1 MATLRRLYAYLA
13 VIVTLEIWLW
23 DVAGLL
29 HKALRG
35 RLYTTPEDLALPL
48 AGLLIAMPVF
58 ALHWRWVQK
67 DAAAEEEERT
77 SGVRALAL
85 YVLLA
90 LTWGVVF
97 HAGMA
102 LLARGLEAAF
112 ALPSERLFP
121 QFSWE
126 WAVAM
131 GIPHALVGWYF
142 FTVVRKEETPPIPE
156 NYALARLWYRLLWLS
171 YSLLWVLLGVQKLLS
186 VIFPAENADFAFAP
200 HTPLET
206 ASQGAVLL
214 AGGLLI
220 WGLWGRRWWRW
231 MFREAETRQSPV
243 VVGFL
248 VLWALSGLATALTV
262 VGIVL
267 NGFLLYLL
275 GENESL
281 YMLVRRLVTLGLPWM
296 GLWAVAQWG
305 LARFLSVWE
314 SSRKATVHRLVLSL
328 LAFVGLLVL
337 STGVGALLSYIL
349 DSLWPG
355 TIASNQALS
364 AGITGLLLGGALWAF
379 PWRALQQE
387 AQADIRARA
396 SLTRRVYLYAILF
409 LALLAT
415 LGFAI
420 GSVFQVLV
428 MLLGGD
434 FHGVTFF
441 YMLLMTLWSGGV
453 LAYHAWVL
461 RADRQA
467 ERALEQKQVKVP
479 MLALALPQSA
489 WLEALRSQGLQLP
502 LTVYAPSEPPPGEN
516 APNFAVVLLSED
528 ELLALSPAWQA
539 WLASFEG
546 DRLVVPGSQP
556 GRWFWVQ
563 AEQKASRRAKEA
575 LEALAQDKQP
585 RLGRTSALWTALAY
599 VGIFSLVSW
608 VLSLLLPLFFAV
620 FMAAMD

>member
-29 HKALRG
+29 YKALCG

-67 DAAAEEEERT
+67 DAAVEEEERM

-85 YVLLA
+85 YILLV

-97 HAGMA
+97 HAVMA
-102 LLARGLEAAF
+102 LWARGLEAVF
-112 ALPSERLFP
+112 TLPSECLFP
-121 QFSWE
+121 RFSWE
-126 WAVAM
+126 WALAM
-131 GIPHALVGWYF
+131 GVPHALVGWYF
-142 FTVVRKEETPPIPE
+142 FTVVREEETPLIPE
-156 NYALARLWYRLLWLS
+156 NYALARLWYRLLWFS
-171 YSLLWVLLGVQKLLS
+171 YSLLLVLLGVQKLLG
-186 VIFPAENADFAFAP
+186 VIFPAENAGFTFAP
-200 HTPLET
+200 HTPLEV
-206 ASQGAVLL
+206 ASQGTVLL
-214 AGGLLI
+214 VGGLLI
-220 WGLWGRRWWRW
+220 WGVWGRRWWHW
-231 MFREAETRQSPV
+231 MFQDAETRQSPV

-262 VGIVL
+262 AGMVL
-267 NGFLLYLL
+267 NSFLLHLL
-275 GENESL
+275 GENVSL

-296 GLWAVAQWG
+296 VLWAVAQWG
-305 LARFLSVWE
+305 LAHFLSAWE
-314 SSRKATVHRLVLSL
+314 SSRKTTVYRLVLSV

-349 DSLWPG
+349 DSLWPD

-364 AGITGLLLGGALWAF
+364 GGITGLLLGSALWIF

-387 AQADIRARA
+387 AQADLQARA

-420 GSVFQVLV
+420 GSLFQVLV
-428 MLLGGD
+428 LLLGGD
-434 FHGVTFF
+434 FRSITFF
-441 YMLLMTLWSGGV
+441 YMLLMTLWSGGI

-461 RADRQA
+461 RSDRQV
-467 ERALEQKQVKVP
+467 ERVLEQKQVKAP
-479 MLALALPQSA
+479 MLALTLTQSV

-516 APNFAVVLLSED
+516 APNFAAVLLSED

-546 DRLVVPGSQP
+546 GRLVVPGSQP

-563 AEQKASRRAKEA
+563 TEPKAYRHAKEA
-575 LEALAQDKQP
+575 LEALAQGKQP
-585 RLGRTSALWTALAY
+585 RLGRPSALWTALAY
-599 VGIFSLVSW
+599 VGIFALVSW
-608 VLSLLLPLFFAV
+608 AMGMLLPFL
-620 FMAAMD
+620 AMLAMVGMD